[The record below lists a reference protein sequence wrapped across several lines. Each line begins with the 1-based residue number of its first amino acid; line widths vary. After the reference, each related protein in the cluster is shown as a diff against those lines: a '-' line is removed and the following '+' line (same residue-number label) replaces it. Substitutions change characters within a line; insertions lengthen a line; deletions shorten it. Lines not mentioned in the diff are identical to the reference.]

1 MKCAA
6 HPEVEATGYCR
17 NCGKALCPDCTR
29 DVRGA
34 LYCEECLARI
44 VGVPAAQA
52 QAQSDTPSPAKSN
65 ANPGLAL
72 LLGFIPGLGAVYNG
86 EYVKALIHVVIF
98 GGLIAVHN
106 SEMNAGDM
114 STGNMAFIHVALACF
129 YFYMPIDS
137 YRVAKARRQG
147 EAKPEPVFETGGR
160 VPIGAV
166 ILILFGVLF
175 LLSNFGW
182 LHEDW
187 IAKAWPLGL
196 IALGGWLLWQRVTRH
211 S

>member
-17 NCGKALCPDCTR
+17 NCGKALCPECTR

-52 QAQSDTPSPAKSN
+52 QAQPDTLSPAKSD

-106 SEMNAGDM
+106 SIMNAD
-114 STGNMAFIHVALACF
+114 NMNPVNMTFIHLAIWCF
-129 YFYMPIDS
+129 YLYMPIDA
-137 YRVAKARRQG
+137 YRVAKGRRQG
-147 EAKPEPVFETGGR
+147 ETKPEPIFETAGR
-160 VPIGAV
+160 APVGAF

-187 IAKAWPLGL
+187 IAKAWPLGV

>member
-1 MKCAA
+1 MKCAVHA
-6 HPEVEATGYCR
+6 EVDATGYCR
-17 NCGKALCPDCTR
+17 NCGKALCPECTR

-44 VGVPAAQA
+44 VGVPSAQA
-52 QAQSDTPSPAKSN
+52 QAQTTPQAYAKSD

-86 EYVKALIHVVIF
+86 EYIKALIHVVIF

-106 SEMNAGDM
+106 SIMNADDMNAGY
-114 STGNMAFIHVALACF
+114 MAFIHVAIACF
-129 YFYMPIDS
+129 YFYMPIDA

-147 EAKPEPVFETGGR
+147 AAPPEPVFETPGR
-160 VPIGAV
+160 APIGAF

-175 LLSNFGW
+175 LLSNFG
-182 LHEDW
+182 LLREDW

-196 IALGGWLLWQRVTRH
+196 IGLGAWLLWQRTSRH